1 MKSIDLTKTIPLNLF
16 LFSDQALENLSVDL
30 SFTLITEAES
40 DSVEHLKQAR
50 QDQNSSFSKVVTF
63 VESVLNETFVYNISD
78 GDLVNDN
85 FYCLQNNFMVLPDV
99 SEMTILAALHYKFN
113 SIISDNSL
121 VTTITLN
128 EKMQNLTFNYT
139 FIDDGEGYSELP
151 SHSEWCPPLSYWD
164 SPWWCRKDIMT
175 LDRVAKDQ
183 EEYDKWCS
191 SEKSKVDQSSVD
203 LFDEIDNQYQAMFSD
218 IDIDEK
224 EGELIEVDFKNTKPR
239 LVD

>member
-16 LFSDQALENLSVDL
+16 LFSENALENLSVDL

-40 DSVEHLKQAR
+40 DSPEHMIQAR

-63 VESVLNETFVYNISD
+63 VESVLNETFVYSIND
-78 GDLVNDN
+78 QDLVNDN

-99 SEMTILAALHYKFN
+99 SEMTILASLHYKFN

-139 FIDDGEGYSELP
+139 FIDDGEGYTELP
-151 SHSEWCPPLSYWD
+151 SFAEWCPEYSYWD
-164 SPWWCRKDIMT
+164 MPWWCRKDVMT
-175 LDRVAKDQ
+175 LDRVAKDK

-191 SEKSKVDQSSVD
+191 EQKSQVEQSSID
-203 LFDEIDNQYQAMFSD
+203 LFNEIDNQYKEMFSN
-218 IDIDEK
+218 IDEMEK